1 MAELKRMP
9 TFLWE
14 VDGNKQREVCGG
26 VTSVGEVSS
35 GFNVRGGGVDQNL
48 VLYDGLPVFNNSHVF
63 GFFSTFNSE
72 SIKDASFYK
81 SGIPAEYGGRVSSV
95 LDVNSKEGN
104 YKKWEGSGGIGM
116 VSTNLMVS
124 GPIRKEV
131 SSVA

>member
-1 MAELKRMP
+1 LDETARILDEVIIRDKQLNNTIENRIGVTNLKLAELKKLP
-9 TFLWE
+9 TFLGE
-14 VDGNKQREVCGG
+14 VDVIKQIQVLPG

-81 SGIPAEYGGRVSSV
+81 SGIPAEYGGR
-95 LDVNSKEGN
+95 
-104 YKKWEGSGGIGM
+104 
-116 VSTNLMVS
+116 
-124 GPIRKEV
+124 
-131 SSVA
+131 